1 MFYPHIIYMSE
12 EIFNAAVTLSMIGS
26 GSFKPYEKLDLS
38 DDFMFGKVMQDKERC
53 KKLLEI
59 TLNLSPDIEIEDPL
73 TQGNI
78 RNSPGSKSIFLDI
91 RTRDA
96 TSFYDVEMQKRVD
109 KTLPLRMRYYQS
121 MMDIEFLQKG
131 HEYGEL
137 LNNYI
142 LFFCKG
148 DLFGKGKPV
157 YTFTTKCE
165 ECKELVFGDKTTKI
179 VYNASKWM
187 DVKDR
192 ELSALLRLIH
202 EGEATTGYTSE
213 LEHCIRQMRNN
224 PMWRKEYMDYH
235 MEIMHEANIARQEAR
250 RKALAEGIAEG
261 RIAERTETINALI
274 KTGVQAEVIAK
285 ALNIS
290 EEEVLSMARMPPSS
304 V

>member
-1 MFYPHIIYMSE
+1 MNMSE

-26 GSFKPYEKLDLS
+26 GSFKPYEKLDFS

-53 KKLLEI
+53 KKLGGMRLH
-59 TLNLSPDIEIEDPL
+59 LAPDTEIEDPL
-73 TQGNI
+73 TQGSI
-78 RNSPGSKSIFLDI
+78 RNSPASKSIFLDV

-96 TSFYDVEMQKRVD
+96 SSFYDVEMQKRVD

-157 YTFTTKCE
+157 YTFTTQCE
-165 ECKELVFGDKTTKI
+165 ECKELVFGDKATKI

-235 MEIMHEANIARQEAR
+235 MEIMHEANIAREEARQEAR
-250 RKALAEGIAEG
+250 REALAEGISQG
-261 RIAERTETINALI
+261 RAAERIDTVIALM
-274 KTGVQAEVIAK
+274 KTGVQAGVIAK